1 MTDSTVSTAPVVD
14 VLCVGAGFSGL
25 YAAYKAAE
33 QNWTFAGYEAAPD
46 VGGTWYWNTYP
57 GARCDVESVYYSYS
71 FSEELQQ
78 EWTWSER
85 FAPQAEIL
93 SYINHVADRFDLRRH
108 FRFSTRVTA
117 ATWLPDEQ
125 LWQLTLDSG
134 DTRRGRYLLAGSGGL
149 STPKDVD
156 VPGLDNFTG
165 LTVSTSRWNIPLE
178 ELAGKRVA
186 VIGTGSSGV
195 QCIPLIAEVAEHLTV
210 FQRTPNYVFPARNA
224 PLRDDTVAEIKSN
237 YAAVREECR
246 YSPGGIPDRP
256 VTDKAF
262 DVSEEERQERYERAY
277 ERSGFLGVGAEF
289 ADLLTDPESNETAA
303 QFMRGK
309 IREIVDDPQT
319 AAALE
324 PRFHPLGAKRS
335 CFGTDYYET
344 FNRPN
349 VSVVPLRD
357 EPIRSMTAD
366 SIVTSTSTHQVDAIV
381 LATGFDAFTGPLYAL
396 NVSAPGAGSL
406 QDAWADGVR
415 TYLGIMT
422 AGFPNFFMI
431 AGPQSPALA
440 SNVVVTIEQAVD
452 WITELIAHARSTG
465 ADTVEPTTEAQDD
478 WVQITEDT
486 VAQTLYANTDSWY
499 RGSNVSG
506 KPTTFL
512 GYVGGVGTYRRI
524 CEEVAERGYP
534 GVEIGGDTLTR
545 RLGRIDETV
554 ALATAANDPEEVQTD
569 VAAVVGG

>member
-1 MTDSTVSTAPVVD
+1 MTDSSSTAPVVD

-33 QNWTFAGYEAAPD
+33 QGWTFAGFETAPD

-57 GARCDVESVYYSYS
+57 GARCDVESIYYSYS

-78 EWTWSER
+78 EWSWSER

-108 FRFSTRVTA
+108 FRFNSKVVA
-117 ATWLPDEQ
+117 ANWLPEDH
-125 LWQLTLDSG
+125 LWEVTLDSG

-149 STPKDVD
+149 STPKEFD
-156 VPGLDNFTG
+156 VPGLENFTG
-165 LTVSTSRWNIPLE
+165 LTVSTSRWTISLDD
-178 ELAGKRVA
+178 LAGKRVA

-224 PLRDDTVAEIKSN
+224 SLPAETVAEIKAK
-237 YAAVREECR
+237 YPAIREECR
-246 YSPGGIPDRP
+246 QSPGGIPDRP
-256 VTDKAF
+256 VTDCAF
-262 DVSEEERQERYERAY
+262 DVSDEERQERYERAY

-289 ADLLTDPESNETAA
+289 ADLLTNPEANETAA
-303 QFMRGK
+303 EFVRQK
-309 IREIVDDPQT
+309 IRQIVHDPRT
-319 AAALE
+319 ASLLE

-335 CFGTDYYET
+335 CFGTDFYET

-349 VSVVPLRD
+349 VSLVSLRD
-357 EPIRSMTAD
+357 EPIATMTSG
-366 SIVTSTSTHQVDAIV
+366 SIITESCSYDVDAVV
-381 LATGFDAFTGPLYAL
+381 LAIGFDAFTGPLYAL
-396 NVSAPGAGSL
+396 NVTTPEAGTL
-406 QDAWADGVR
+406 QDAWRDGVR
-415 TYLGIMT
+415 TYLGVMT

-452 WITELIAHARSTG
+452 WIADLIAHAKEEGGDVIEAT
-465 ADTVEPTTEAQDD
+465 PEAQDD
-478 WVQITEDT
+478 WVTITEAT
-486 VAQTLYANTDSWY
+486 VNQTLYATTDSWY
-499 RGSNVSG
+499 RGSNVTG

-512 GYVGGVGTYRRI
+512 GYVGGVGKYRRMCTEI
-524 CEEVAERGYP
+524 AKRGYP
-534 GVEIGGDTLTR
+534 GVRIGGEAVAPGI
-545 RLGRIDETV
+545 GRIDEEI
-554 ALATAANDPEEVQTD
+554 A
-569 VAAVVGG
+569 

>member
-1 MTDSTVSTAPVVD
+1 MTDTRSTAPVVD
-14 VLCVGAGFSGL
+14 VLCIGAGFSGL
-25 YAAYKAAE
+25 YSAYKAAE
-33 QNWTFAGYEAAPD
+33 QGWTVAGYETAPD

-108 FRFSTRVTA
+108 FRFNTKVIA
-117 ATWLPDEQ
+117 ANWLPDEH
-125 LWQLTLDSG
+125 LWELTLDSG

-149 STPKDVD
+149 STPKDFD
-156 VPGLDNFTG
+156 VPGLENFAG
-165 LTVSTSRWNIPLE
+165 LTVSTSRWTISLD

-195 QCIPLIAEVAEHLTV
+195 QCIPLIAEVAAHLTV

-224 PLRDDTVAEIKSN
+224 PIPAETVAGIKSN
-237 YAAVREECR
+237 YPAIREECR
-246 YSPGGIPDRP
+246 QSPGGIPDRP
-256 VTDKAF
+256 VTDRAF
-262 DVSEEERQERYERAY
+262 DVSDEERRERYERAY

-289 ADLLTDPESNETAA
+289 ADLLTDPEANETAA
-303 QFMRGK
+303 EFVRQK
-309 IREIVDDPQT
+309 IRQIVRDPRT
-319 AAALE
+319 ASLLE

-349 VSVVPLRD
+349 VSLVSLRD
-357 EPIRSMTAD
+357 EPIATMTSG
-366 SIVTSTSTHQVDAIV
+366 SIVTEGGSYDVDAIV
-381 LATGFDAFTGPLYAL
+381 LAIGFDAFTGPLYAL
-396 NVSAPGAGSL
+396 NVQTPQAGRL
-406 QDAWADGVR
+406 QDAWRDGVR

-431 AGPQSPALA
+431 GGPQSPALA

-452 WITELIAHARSTG
+452 WITDLIAHAREEG
-465 ADTVEPTTEAQDD
+465 GDVVEATPEAQDD
-478 WVQITEDT
+478 WVNITEAT
-486 VAQTLYANTDSWY
+486 VNQTLYATTDSWY
-499 RGSNVSG
+499 RGSNVTG
-506 KPTTFL
+506 KPATFL
-512 GYVGGVGTYRRI
+512 GYVGGVGKYRRM
-524 CEEVAERGYP
+524 CAEIAKRGYP
-534 GVEIGGDTLTR
+534 GIRIGGEAIAR
-545 RLGRIDETV
+545 RIGRIDEEI
-554 ALATAANDPEEVQTD
+554 A
-569 VAAVVGG
+569 